1 MNQKH
6 RVNSF
11 LDIYL
16 LRITIVFKI
25 NSRFRALIVF
35 GIAVFLLFAGEA
47 QSKTKGAV
55 LARTVIAAGPQ
66 LTTIGTPS
74 SVSATYGTPS
84 PFTNFTVS
92 GTNLTGPV
100 TVTAPAD
107 FEISTDDVNF
117 FSSVSFAIP
126 GGNGVPASKPIYIR
140 LIKNAP
146 AGTYSGTI
154 DISSPNAADVQVV
167 MPAST
172 VEPFPVTLRH
182 DEFKYYG
189 QTLSNYTDMAANDLI
204 FSQWNSLLPNN
215 EMIDAID
222 VSYTGGGSAATDP
235 VGLYKN
241 VVSLANVQGTNGF
254 LISNYK
260 ITYQTGDVT
269 VEPRLIS
276 ITATAVNKP
285 AGTIL
290 TNGQISSGFT
300 VSALQNGETITS
312 VTVTYG
318 NGAAATAPIGTYNGS
333 VMLSNAVGANGFLAS
348 NYFITYLPAA
358 IIVYASSPVITTSGN
373 VSPLTTVYGTYSSAE
388 TFTIVASN
396 LTAGIVVIPPAGFEI
411 STDDIT
417 YNATVTI
424 GSGSTS
430 VNQTIFIRLKATANA
445 GAYSGNIVV
454 SSGSAGTTLIMP
466 LSTVVP
472 APLTLTAGP
481 ATKVYGTALAPG
493 PGSSQFTIAGGSL
506 QNGETISS
514 VSISYNL
521 GDSTQS
527 AVGVYHNS
535 VAVSKPVGP
544 GTFLASNY
552 AITYQTADLT
562 VTPATLTVIANAQSR
577 PYLQPNPPLTFK
589 YSGFVS
595 GDDSTVMITQPIT
608 STNATPTSPVGQYPI
623 TVSGGSA
630 ANYQLV
636 YVASTLTVTTV
647 PGLMVTVPNTFTPN
661 GDGINDNWN
670 IANIGAYG
678 QSRVQIFNR
687 YGTLVYNSVGYSTP
701 WDGNVNGSRVP
712 DGTYYYVITLV
723 PGGARIAG
731 YLTVIR

>member
-1 MNQKH
+1 VNQKH

-11 LDIYL
+11 VDIYL

-55 LARTVIAAGPQ
+55 LAGTIIAAGPQ
-66 LTTIGTPS
+66 LTTTGTPS
-74 SVSATYGTPS
+74 SVSTTYGTTS
-84 PFTNFTVS
+84 SYTTFTLS
-92 GTNLTGPV
+92 GANLTGPV
-100 TVTAPAD
+100 SITPPAG
-107 FEISTDDVNF
+107 FEVSTDGINFVSATTVAASF
-117 FSSVSFAIP
+117 FSTP
-126 GGNGVPASKPIYIR
+126 KTIYIR
-140 LIKNAP
+140 LSSAASAGTHFGNIDISTSGATDVQVAMPQSTVAPAQLIIDVKGTKTYGTAFGNFTGTAAQVDLSQFQNYLKNGEVLTSIDLSFTGGNNATDP
-146 AGTYSGTI
+146 AGTYT
-154 DISSPNAADVQVV
+154 NAIH
-167 MPAST
+167 T
-172 VEPFPVTLRH
+172 
-182 DEFKYYG
+182 
-189 QTLSNYTDMAANDLI
+189 AN
-204 FSQWNSLLPNN
+204 
-215 EMIDAID
+215 A
-222 VSYTGGGSAATDP
+222 
-235 VGLYKN
+235 
-241 VVSLANVQGTNGF
+241 QGTNGF
-254 LISNYK
+254 LPANYS
-260 ITYQTGDVT
+260 ITYGDGDLVVGPAT
-269 VEPRLIS
+269 LT
-276 ITATAVNKP
+276 ITAATFDKS
-285 AGTIL
+285 AGATI
-290 TNGQISSGFT
+290 TGGFIVSGYAISG
-300 VSALQNGETITS
+300 LQNGETITG

-318 NGAAATAPIGTYNGS
+318 NGAAANAPIGTYNGS
-333 VMLSNAVGANGFLAS
+333 VVLSNAVGGNGFLLS
-348 NYFITYLPAA
+348 NYSITYVPAA
-358 IIVYASSPVITTSGN
+358 IVVYASGPVVATSGN
-373 VSPLTTVYGTYSSAE
+373 LSPLTTVYGTYSSAE
-388 TFTIVASN
+388 TFSVVASS
-396 LTAGIVVIPPAGFEI
+396 LTSGVVITPPAGFEI

-417 YNATVTI
+417 YSATVTI

-445 GAYSGNIVV
+445 GTYSGNIVA
-454 SSGSAGTTLIMP
+454 SSGSANTMLIMP

-493 PGSSQFTIAGGSL
+493 PGYLQFTIAGGSL

-514 VSISYNL
+514 VSVSYNL

-535 VAVSKPVGP
+535 VAISQPVGP

-595 GDDSTVMITQPIT
+595 GDDSTVMITQPIA

-636 YVASTLTVTTV
+636 YVASTLTVTTI

-678 QSRVQIFNR
+678 QSHVQIFNR

-701 WDGNVNGSRVP
+701 WDGNVNGSRAP

-723 PGGARIAG
+723 PGGAPIAG
-731 YLTVIR
+731 YLTVLR